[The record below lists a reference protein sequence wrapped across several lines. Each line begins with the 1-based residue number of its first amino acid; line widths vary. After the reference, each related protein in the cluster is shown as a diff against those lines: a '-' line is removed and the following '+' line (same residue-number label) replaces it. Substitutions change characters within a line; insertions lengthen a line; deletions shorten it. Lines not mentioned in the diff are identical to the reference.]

1 MNKIE
6 ERKEFWIHSLQ
17 ILNEVYMQIYINYKL
32 HRFEVLYYITK
43 NTCNLKILKFY

>member
-17 ILNEVYMQIYINYKL
+17 ILNEIYICKYCQNF
-32 HRFEVLYYITK
+32 RGDSFG
-43 NTCNLKILKFY
+43 